1 MEVKVLV
8 LSFLCLAVAAYALPL
23 ESEASNTQLTLAQ
36 IENENQATALAAEQ
50 NPQEV
55 ARSKRFLLKKLA
67 LLKAGALG
75 IGYVNSSK
83 IIPINF
89 LGKLSPQKF

>member
-23 ESEASNTQLTLAQ
+23 EAEASNKHLTLAD
-36 IENENQATALAAEQ
+36 IENQNQATALSAEQ
-50 NPQEV
+50 NPQDV
-55 ARSKRFLLKKLA
+55 TRSKRFLLKKLA

-75 IGYVNSSK
+75 VGYVSSK
-83 IIPINF
+83 LLQF
-89 LGKLSPQKF
+89 RLH